1 MRPASRATKT
11 KKSVKSAIVM
21 RRRFARQP
29 STHRVRT
36 SMADRPSSSRP
47 IKKCSLDRHHS
58 AALQRPSHLN
68 SSSPRTPKHPTI
80 LRTRVL
86 KGKEILSRPSSGP
99 VADAG
104 GANALHLLKTSN
116 DRHKVQSPCGFTR
129 RLLKKSWG
137 RLSSLPSQNSDAT
150 AKQK

>member
-1 MRPASRATKT
+1 MNQLMRPASRATKT

-86 KGKEILSRPSSGP
+86 KGKGILSQPFPGP
-99 VADAG
+99 AADAG
-104 GANALHLLKTSN
+104 GANALNLLS
-116 DRHKVQSPCGFTR
+116 RLAVSLA